1 MASSPSDNFAK
12 MFMPEH
18 PHLRLHVLLS
28 ILAFS
33 IVAGSITLYQI
44 SKVEKSQLSEFSVPV
59 VQHPTGLTLEERNQ
73 ILSNLQEQVSKSPPI
88 SEAQRKQIIENLK
101 QAVTQ
106 ENK

>member
-33 IVAGSITLYQI
+33 VVAGSITLYQI
-44 SKVEKSQLSEFSVPV
+44 NKTEKPQVVIKQVQQKSEGLSDL
-59 VQHPTGLTLEERNQ
+59 QRQQ
-73 ILSNLQEQVSKSPPI
+73 ILSSLEEQASKSPPM